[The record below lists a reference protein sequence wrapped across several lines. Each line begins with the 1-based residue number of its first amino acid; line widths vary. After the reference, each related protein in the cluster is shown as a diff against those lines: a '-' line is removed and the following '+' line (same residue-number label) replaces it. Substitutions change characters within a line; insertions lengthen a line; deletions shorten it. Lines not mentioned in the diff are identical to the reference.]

1 MNSFLNV
8 EIGSMR
14 YADLLREAANERLAR
29 SVRPEREPKRRFA
42 RLRGLLGSRGLRPA
56 HLPS

>member
-1 MNSFLNV
+1 
-8 EIGSMR
+8 MR